1 VISDPK
7 PRVSVGAFK
16 SESAVVQRDAGGVEI
31 LPMDFCYFL
40 EAFSSNFLGLAPNIE
55 GRIKPMII
63 YKCDLCGE
71 LRNCVPRQIE
81 QTEYDICSDCW
92 NELTGKLKQGKIEIG
107 SPYGP
112 EFAVRYHSG
121 AFT

>member
-63 YKCDLCGE
+63 YKS
-71 LRNCVPRQIE
+71 
-81 QTEYDICSDCW
+81 T
-92 NELTGKLKQGKIEIG
+92 
-107 SPYGP
+107 
-112 EFAVRYHSG
+112 FAVNFGIVFHDRLNRPNTISARIAG
-121 AFT
+121 MS